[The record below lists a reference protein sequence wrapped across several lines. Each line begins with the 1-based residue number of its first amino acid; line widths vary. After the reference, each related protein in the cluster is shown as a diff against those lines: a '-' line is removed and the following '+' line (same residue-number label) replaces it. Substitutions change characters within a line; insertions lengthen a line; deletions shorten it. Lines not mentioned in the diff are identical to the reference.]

1 VLAAYLERKGLQ
13 VEIAAG
19 GAGALNASRKGDA
32 KERIPMMSKPSEW
45 TRLSTVVAFKYI
57 VGVGAVLLLFSAVG
71 CGPVSRDVLQRLP
84 ADQARE
90 LEVYSTHHAVV
101 FDPRIHSVDTCPFL
115 SYLPNVT
122 FMDHNSKE
130 YADWLY
136 HFYSMKHEEEQDLWH
151 CTCNQELSGSVGTG
165 SKARP

>member
-1 VLAAYLERKGLQ
+1 MK
-13 VEIAAG
+13 
-19 GAGALNASRKGDA
+19 
-32 KERIPMMSKPSEW
+32 SKTPEW
-45 TRLSTVVAFKYI
+45 TRLSTVAALKYI

-84 ADQARE
+84 ETQARE

-101 FDPRIHSVDTCPFL
+101 FDPRIHSLDTCPFL
-115 SYLPNVT
+115 SYLPNVA
-122 FMDHNSKE
+122 FMDHDSQE
-130 YADWLY
+130 YAVWLH

-151 CTCNQELSGSVGTG
+151 CTCNQELSEPVKTG